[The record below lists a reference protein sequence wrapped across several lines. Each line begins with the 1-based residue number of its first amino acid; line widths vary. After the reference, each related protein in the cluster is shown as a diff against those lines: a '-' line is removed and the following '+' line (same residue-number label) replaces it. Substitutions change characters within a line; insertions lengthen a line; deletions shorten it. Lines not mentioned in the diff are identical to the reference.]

1 MFKISLFLV
10 LAISVSC
17 SLVSKKKESNERSP
31 QSVNEYSPELLKLYN
46 QAWPLLEELKSWR
59 ANAEATFSRI
69 AENKKKNEPIT
80 SEENKSLHSEGK
92 KYLALRNK
100 ARDIVNKYLYVVKN
114 YQQTKLSVVDPT
126 TEKLEGSNKI
136 AILNPKDKVG
146 KDTLL
151 GFRISLSMALAL
163 YDNYLVGIY
172 PYYKMDFT
180 RNKLVYDAE
189 NKQALDEITESFF
202 SAEQRTLMAKAINIY
217 HADFQ
222 VRRQYELPTHE
233 FEKNLDSVIVNSG
246 FYNYLL
252 KTGDS
257 SDPWDSSFKRKITRL
272 KDEIGFVKRASTF
285 LLRGIFGN
293 VVGAKKSDNRDGYM
307 RNLKTEE
314 KEKIFKALRPFD
326 ILLEKTSFRST
337 DAFIPGYYGHVA
349 IWLGTKEQ
357 LIEEGLWSYIPAAI
371 QSQIEKGQV
380 ILEALRYNDRI
391 KAVAKLFN
399 GVQLNTLEH
408 FLDID
413 DLLVL
418 RNNDEYSKELK
429 VRYIKNAVKQV
440 GKPYDFNFDVES
452 DQRIVCA
459 ELIFVVF
466 DNLKWKTEKTLG
478 RFTISP
484 DHILEKA
491 MPGKNFH
498 PILLYKNGREVR
510 GTLQIE
516 LLRLLKKEYVML
528 QHQMESLLKTSMDPQ
543 EVVLLTSGIG
553 SLYKRVNMIR
563 SAKDSIDLE
572 YFIYQTEDD
581 FSARMITQEL
591 MLKAQQKAASD
602 PSKNIRVRILV
613 DSSFTV
619 FKLDKTYATAL
630 RDKGIQVRYYN
641 VAPLTDFMKSN
652 SRNHRKTIIVDGKE
666 VITGGRNIG
675 DDYFDLSRKYNF
687 LDTDIY
693 VKGSMATA
701 FKDSFEAFWYS
712 SISEDPEYYNPR
724 STNKKGQLVYTKK
737 IESGMNMINI
747 SETDDQYA
755 YLVQHMGKEMF
766 EREYKGVCRHSTF
779 VSDLP
784 GAGPETRKTFPTI
797 YGVVSQAKES
807 LHIES
812 PYFVITD
819 KGTNIFKNLL
829 GANKDFKLNILT
841 NSLYS
846 TDAFYTVAA
855 FYPIVSQWTSKG
867 VNMWIYKGEKPKY
880 LSVPAYEKDA
890 LWGLHSKRAVIDG
903 KITMIGT
910 YNVDPRST
918 NLNNEMV
925 FICHDNPELANRVI
939 QDIQNRIKHS
949 AQLGPD
955 GKPIG
960 EFDLYDNVGTGK
972 KTLYYISEKLL
983 EMFPSL
989 HELL

>member
-1 MFKISLFLV
+1 MFKIGLFFA
-10 LAISVSC
+10 LAVSISC
-17 SLVSKKKESNERSP
+17 SLLTKKEESVDRSP
-31 QSVNEYSPELLKLYN
+31 QSVNEYSPELLRLYN
-46 QAWPLLEELKSWR
+46 EAWPLLEELKLWR
-59 ANAEATFSRI
+59 ANSEVTFNHI
-69 AENKKKNEPIT
+69 AEMKKKNEPIT
-80 SEENKSLHSEGK
+80 SDVTNTLHAEGK
-92 KYLALRNK
+92 NYLILRKK
-100 ARDIVNKYLYVVKN
+100 AKDLVNKYLYVVKN
-114 YQQTKLSVVDPT
+114 YQQTKVSVVDPT
-126 TEKLEGSNKI
+126 SEKVDGSNKI

-163 YDNYLVGIY
+163 YDNYLVGVY

-180 RNKLVYDAE
+180 RNKLVYDSE
-189 NKQALDEITESFF
+189 NKKALDEITESFF
-202 SAEQRTLMAKAINIY
+202 NADQRTLMAKAINIY

-257 SDPWDSSFKRKITRL
+257 SDPWDSSFTRKITRI
-272 KDEIGFVKRASTF
+272 KDDIGFAKRASTF
-285 LLRGIFGN
+285 LLSGIFGN
-293 VVGAKKSDNRDGYM
+293 VAGAIKSDNRDGYM
-307 RNLKTEE
+307 RNLKADE
-314 KEKIFKALRPFD
+314 KEKIFKAMRPFD
-326 ILLEKTSFRST
+326 ILLEKTPFRST
-337 DAFIPGYYGHVA
+337 DAFIPGYYGHAA

-357 LIEEGLWSYIPAAI
+357 LIEEGLWSYIPVAI
-371 QSQIEKGQV
+371 QAQIENGQV
-380 ILEALRYNDRI
+380 ILEALRFNDRI
-391 KAVAKLFN
+391 KGVAKLFN

-429 VRYIKNAVKQV
+429 IRYIKNAVKQV

-452 DQRIVCA
+452 DQSIVCS
-459 ELIFVVF
+459 ELIYVVF

-498 PILLYKNGREVR
+498 PILLYKNGREVK
-510 GTLQIE
+510 GTLQVE
-516 LLRLLKKEYVML
+516 MLRLLKKEYVML
-528 QHQMESLLKTSMDPQ
+528 QHQMESLLKTSTEPQ

-563 SAKDSIDLE
+563 NAKDSIDLE

-591 MLKAQQKAASD
+591 MLKAQQKSASD
-602 PSKNIRVRILV
+602 PTKNIRVRILV

-641 VAPLTDFMKSN
+641 VAPLTDFIKSN

-693 VKGSMATA
+693 VKGTMAAA
-701 FKDSFEAFWYS
+701 FKDGFEAFWYS

-724 STNKKGQLVYTKK
+724 TKNKQGEVVYSKK
-737 IESGMNMINI
+737 IEKGINMLNI

-784 GAGPETRKTFPTI
+784 GAGPDTRKTFPTI
-797 YGVVSQAKES
+797 YQVVSQAKES

-812 PYFVITD
+812 PYFVITE
-819 KGTNIFKNLL
+819 KGTNVFRNLL
-829 GANKDFKLNILT
+829 GNNKDFKLNILT

-880 LSVPAYEKDA
+880 ISVPAYEKEA
-890 LWGLHSKRAVIDG
+890 VWGLHSKRAVVDG
-903 KITMIGT
+903 KTTMIGT

-925 FICHDNPELANRVI
+925 FICHDNPELAKMVI
-939 QDIQNRIKHS
+939 QDMQNRIKQS

-960 EFDLYDNVGTGK
+960 DFDLYNNVGSGK

-983 EMFPSL
+983 NMFPSL